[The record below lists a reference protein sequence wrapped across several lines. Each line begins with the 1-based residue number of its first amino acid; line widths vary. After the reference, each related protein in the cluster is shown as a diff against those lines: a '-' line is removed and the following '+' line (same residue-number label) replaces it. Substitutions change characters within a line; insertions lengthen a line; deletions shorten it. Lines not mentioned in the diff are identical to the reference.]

1 MRLHK
6 IEISFG
12 LGLKVGFATVLLLLV
27 TLTGISLYSAQQI
40 DRHLNLIVKHSV
52 AKANL
57 ANIMQASLRERA
69 ISMHSMAAMDDPFD
83 KDEEFLHFNRLGAEF
98 VTARKLME
106 KQPLNAAEQHVITE
120 LNQATRLTQ
129 PLVMAIIEK
138 TLRAE
143 TVEERI
149 EVSNQIYKNAVPN
162 QRLVAVQLDRLVKLQ
177 EDAIRNG
184 TKRAHTAYEDARK
197 LILLIGVTA
206 STLGFVVALLA
217 IKNATRQANRLQHQ
231 AMFDDLTG
239 LPNRV
244 LFQDRLQQAIPVSR
258 RESQP
263 FALLAL
269 DLNRFKE
276 VNDTL
281 GHQYGDLLLK
291 QVGDRLRA
299 ASRESDTIARMGGDE
314 FSFLLPATDAA
325 GSRVFAQ
332 KIMQVLE
339 ESFDLRG
346 KNVEIGASIGIAV
359 FPENGLDY
367 ESLTRHADAA
377 MYVAKRA
384 HSGVEMYDSD
394 KSPDDEFDFAL
405 RTELRL
411 AIEHNELV
419 LYFQPKISHVTS
431 RVTGLEALVRW
442 QHPTRGIIPPDKFI
456 PLAEQTGLIRPLT
469 SWVLEHAIS
478 KCAQLQ
484 ALGIELTM
492 AVNLSTLNLKDPT
505 LPSKI
510 TAALEKYQLDA
521 KWLELEITESAVMDD
536 TMRTVQVL
544 AELDSLGTRISI
556 DDYGTGYSSLSYFRK
571 LPLDDLKIDKSFVI
585 GMGKNH
591 EDATIVRSTIEM
603 GHELGLHVVAEGVED
618 RETWEKLTLLGCDAA
633 QGYYMS
639 RPLSPDDLLK
649 WLRESPWGITPNK
662 QSITVS
668 KLAKL
673 SAQES
678 N

>member
-6 IEISFG
+6 IEVSFG
-12 LGLKVGFATVLLLLV
+12 LGLTVGFATVLLLLA
-27 TLTGISLYSAQQI
+27 TLMVISLYSIHGI
-40 DRHLNLIVKHSV
+40 DRHLDSIVKHSV

-57 ANIMQASLRERA
+57 ANVMQTSLRERA

-83 KDEEFLHFNRLGAEF
+83 KDEEFQHFNRLGTQF
-98 VTARKLME
+98 LTARQQMERQPLDATE
-106 KQPLNAAEQHVITE
+106 KQVIGN
-120 LNQATRLTQ
+120 LVQITRVTQ
-129 PLVMAIIEK
+129 PLVMAVIEK
-138 TLRAE
+138 TLQAE

-149 EVSNQIYKNAVPN
+149 AVSNQIFKNAIPN
-162 QRLVAVQLDRLVKLQ
+162 QRLVTEQLDQLVRLQ
-177 EDAIRNG
+177 EKAIRNG
-184 TKRAHTAYEDARK
+184 TERAHKAYVEGRK
-197 LILLIGVTA
+197 LILIIGFTA
-206 STLGFVVALLA
+206 SGLGFLVALLA
-217 IKNATRQANRLQHQ
+217 VKNATRQANRLQHQ

-244 LFQDRLQQAIPVSR
+244 LFEDRLQQAIPVSR
-258 RESQP
+258 RENQP
-263 FALLAL
+263 FALLSL

-314 FSFLLPATDAA
+314 FSFLLHSTDAA
-325 GSRVFAQ
+325 GSKVFAQ

-339 ESFDLRG
+339 VNFDLKG
-346 KNVEIGASIGIAV
+346 KNVEIGASIGVAI

-377 MYVAKRA
+377 MYVAKRSR
-384 HSGVEMYDSD
+384 SGFEMYDSK
-394 KSPDDEFDFAL
+394 KSPDDELDFAL

-411 AIEHNELV
+411 AIEHDELV
-419 LYFQPKISHVTS
+419 LYFQPKISHETS
-431 RVTGLEALVRW
+431 RVSGLEALVRW
-442 QHPTRGIIPPDKFI
+442 QHPVRGLIPPDRFI

-469 SWVLEHAIS
+469 TWVLEHAIAQ
-478 KCAQLQ
+478 CAELQ
-484 ALGIELTM
+484 ALGMSLTM
-492 AVNLSTLNLKDPT
+492 AVNLSTINLKDPD
-505 LPSKI
+505 LPRKI
-510 TAALEKYQLDA
+510 TAVLEKYQIEA

-544 AELDSLGTRISI
+544 KELDGLGARISI

-585 GMGKNH
+585 GMGVNH

-603 GHELGLHVVAEGVED
+603 GHELGLRVVAEGVENQ
-618 RETWEKLTLLGCDAA
+618 ETWDKLTALGCDAA
-633 QGYYMS
+633 QGYYMC
-639 RPLSPDDLLK
+639 RPLAPVDLLQ
-649 WLRESPWGITPNK
+649 WLRESPWGMQATEHLLDKP
-662 QSITVS
+662 T
-668 KLAKL
+668 
-673 SAQES
+673 
-678 N
+678 

>member
-6 IEISFG
+6 IDISFG

-27 TLTGISLYSAQQI
+27 TLMVISLYSVYQI
-40 DRHLNLIVKHSV
+40 DRHLNSIVKHSV
-52 AKANL
+52 VKANL
-57 ANIMQASLRERA
+57 ANIMQTSLRERA

-83 KDEEFLHFNRLGAEF
+83 KDEEFLHFNRLGTQF
-98 VTARKLME
+98 LIARKQMEQQPLDATE
-106 KQPLNAAEQHVITE
+106 KQVIAD
-120 LNQATRLTQ
+120 LVQATRLTQ
-129 PLVMAIIEK
+129 PLVRAIIEK

-143 TVEERI
+143 TVDERI

-162 QRLVAVQLDRLVKLQ
+162 QHMVAEHLDHLVKLQ
-177 EDAIRNG
+177 EEAIRIG
-184 TKRAHTAYEDARK
+184 TVRAHTAYIDARN
-197 LILLIGVTA
+197 LILVLGLMA
-206 STLGFVVALLA
+206 SGMGFLVALFA
-217 IKNATRQANRLQHQ
+217 IKNATRQTDRLQHQ

-269 DLNRFKE
+269 DLNRFKS

-281 GHQYGDLLLK
+281 GHQYGDLLLQ
-291 QVGDRLRA
+291 QVGERLRT
-299 ASRESDTIARMGGDE
+299 ASRESDTVARMGGDE
-314 FSFLLPATDAA
+314 FSFLLPATDII
-325 GSRVFAQ
+325 GSKVFAQ
-332 KIMQVLE
+332 KVLHVLE
-339 ESFDLRG
+339 ASFDLKG
-346 KNVEIGASIGIAV
+346 KNVEIGASIGVAV

-384 HSGVEMYDSD
+384 HSGVEMYDSS
-394 KSPDDEFDFAL
+394 KAPDDELDFAL

-431 RVTGLEALVRW
+431 KISGLEALVRW
-442 QHPTRGIIPPDKFI
+442 QHPTHGMILPDKFI

-478 KCAQLQ
+478 QCAQLH

-505 LPSKI
+505 LPGKI
-510 TAALEKYQLDA
+510 TAALEKHQLEA

-544 AELDSLGTRISI
+544 AELDRLGARISI

-639 RPLSPDDLLK
+639 RPLSSVDLLK
-649 WLRESPWGITPNK
+649 WLCESPWGI
-662 QSITVS
+662 
-668 KLAKL
+668 
-673 SAQES
+673 SASES
-678 N
+678 TSSTKDSD

>member
-1 MRLHK
+1 MRLPK

-12 LGLKVGFATVLLLLV
+12 LGLKVGFATVLLLLG
-27 TLTGISLYSAQQI
+27 TLMGISLYSVYQI
-40 DRHLNLIVKHSV
+40 DRHLNSIVKHSV
-52 AKANL
+52 VKANL
-57 ANIMQASLRERA
+57 ANIMQTSLRERA

-83 KDEEFLHFNRLGAEF
+83 KDEEFLHFNRLGAQF
-98 VTARKLME
+98 FTARKQMEGQPLDAVE
-106 KQPLNAAEQHVITE
+106 KQVMANLMQT
-120 LNQATRLTQ
+120 TRLTQ

-138 TLRAE
+138 TLLADSI
-143 TVEERI
+143 EERVA
-149 EVSNQIYKNAVPN
+149 VSNQIYKNAVPN
-162 QRLVAVQLDRLVKLQ
+162 QRLITAHLDHLVKLQ
-177 EDAIRNG
+177 EDAIRTG
-184 TKRAHTAYEDARK
+184 TERAHKAYGDARK
-197 LILLIGVTA
+197 LILIIGLTA
-206 STLGFVVALLA
+206 SALGFLVAFLA
-217 IKNATRQANRLQHQ
+217 VRNATRQANRLQHQ

-299 ASRESDTIARMGGDE
+299 VSRESDTIARLGGDE
-314 FSFLLPATDAA
+314 FSFLLPATDVI
-325 GSRVFAQ
+325 GSKVFAQ
-332 KIMQVLE
+332 KVMQVLE
-339 ESFDLRG
+339 AGFDLNG
-346 KNVEIGASIGIAV
+346 KNVEIGASIGVAV
-359 FPENGLDY
+359 FPDNGLDY

-384 HSGVEMYDSD
+384 HTGVEMYDRE

-411 AIEHNELV
+411 AIEHNDLV
-419 LYFQPKISHVTS
+419 LYYQPKISHATS
-431 RVTGLEALVRW
+431 EVSGLEALVRW
-442 QHPTRGIIPPDKFI
+442 QHPTRGLIPPDKFI

-469 SWVLEHAIS
+469 TWVLEQAIS
-478 KCAQLQ
+478 QCAQLH
-484 ALGIELTM
+484 ALGMQLTM

-505 LPSKI
+505 LAKKI
-510 TAALEKYQLDA
+510 AAVLEKHHLDP

-544 AELDSLGTRISI
+544 SELDKLGTRLSI

-603 GHELGLHVVAEGVED
+603 GHELGLYVVAEGVED
-618 RETWEKLTLLGCDAA
+618 HETWEKLTQLGCDAA
-633 QGYYMS
+633 QGYYMC
-639 RPLSPDDLLK
+639 RPLSPEDLLK
-649 WLRESPWGITPNK
+649 WLRESPWGITANQ
-662 QSITVS
+662 QS
-668 KLAKL
+668 KMPPK
-673 SAQES
+673 
-678 N
+678 

>member
-1 MRLHK
+1 MQVHK
-6 IEISFG
+6 VVISFG
-12 LGLKVGFATVLLLLV
+12 LGLKIGFATVLLLLG
-27 TLTGISLYSAQQI
+27 TLMAVGLYSVYQI
-40 DRHLNLIVKHSV
+40 ENHLDLIVKHSV
-52 AKANL
+52 VKANL
-57 ANIMQASLRERA
+57 AHMMQANIRERA
-69 ISMHSMAAMDDPFD
+69 ISMHSIAAMDDPFD
-83 KDEEFLHFNRLGAEF
+83 KDEEFMHFYNLGAQF
-98 VTARKLME
+98 VAARKAMQE
-106 KQPLNAAEQHVITE
+106 QPLSTAERVVLTR
-120 LNQATRLTQ
+120 LNQATARTQ
-129 PLVMAIIEK
+129 PLIRAIVEK
-138 TLRAE
+138 ALLAE

-149 EVSNQIYKNAVPN
+149 EVSRLIYQDALPN
-162 QRLVAVQLDRLVKLQ
+162 QKMVAFELARLVELQ
-177 EDAIRNG
+177 EAAIGNG
-184 TKRAHTAYEDARK
+184 AQRAQVAYEDALS
-197 LILLIGVTA
+197 LIWILGGA
-206 STLGFVVALLA
+206 AAGLGFLVAFLSV
-217 IKNATRQANRLQHQ
+217 KNATHQADRLQHQ

-258 RESQP
+258 RENQP

-314 FSFLLPATDAA
+314 FSFLLPVTDAV
-325 GSRVFAQ
+325 GSKVFAQ

-339 ESFDLRG
+339 ASFDLKG
-346 KNVEIGASIGIAV
+346 KNVEIGASIGVAV

-384 HSGVEMYDSD
+384 RSGFEMYDSK
-394 KSPDDEFDFAL
+394 KSPDDELDFAL

-419 LYFQPKISHVTS
+419 LYFQPKISHETS
-431 RVTGLEALVRW
+431 KVSGLEALVRW
-442 QHPTRGIIPPDKFI
+442 KHPTRGLIPPDKFI

-469 SWVLEHAIS
+469 SWVLEHATAQ
-478 KCAQLQ
+478 CAELQ
-484 ALGIELTM
+484 RVGIPLTM
-492 AVNLSTLNLKDPT
+492 AVNLSTINLKDPD
-505 LPSKI
+505 LPRKI
-510 TAALEKYQLDA
+510 AAVLEKYHLDP
-521 KWLELEITESAVMDD
+521 KWLELEITETAVMDD

-544 AELDSLGTRISI
+544 NELDALGTKLSI

-571 LPLDDLKIDKSFVI
+571 LPLDDLKIDKSFVM
-585 GMGKNH
+585 GMGTNH
-591 EDATIVRSTIEM
+591 DDATIVRSTIEM
-603 GHELGLHVVAEGVED
+603 GHQLGLRVVAEGVED

-639 RPLSPDDLLK
+639 RPLSPEDLVT
-649 WLRESPWGITPNK
+649 WLRESPWGVT
-662 QSITVS
+662 
-668 KLAKL
+668 A
-673 SAQES
+673 SAQSTIPPQE
-678 N
+678 